1 VCPAINST
9 QVPVNAVIVEVEFSG
24 KPDWGLVRFCDAG
37 TCAGPSM
44 QKWRVTWHAGARLIS
59 LVEYEFLEAP
69 EMMLLCKEKLM
80 RAKQVVLFT
89 GVCIVL
95 CWITAGKAQV
105 PGQKAPAR
113 LYNTAKQKL
122 MEGKQ
127 IVGATVFSPDPNIY
141 CAMAN
146 AGYDFLW
153 IEMQHS
159 PLTYGDVARMIW
171 ACRGAPAM
179 PFVRVPDA
187 TESDIQKATD
197 IGAVGIIVPT
207 VDTVEKA
214 QAAVKWSKYPPEGR
228 RSQGNGQY
236 GALWGNDYR
245 QTANENMVVVI
256 MIETPIGVENAEK
269 IASVPGIDVI
279 FAASTDLANF
289 SGHRQGEKGYE
300 ALVTRIHDVTLQHG
314 IRLGGPQAWKDR
326 PGFTFF
332 QGPGETQLIKS
343 GARVNLAPNHVEGAA
358 QPGVAP
364 IEGATPH

>member
-1 VCPAINST
+1 M
-9 QVPVNAVIVEVEFSG
+9 IV
-24 KPDWGLVRFCDAG
+24 
-37 TCAGPSM
+37 
-44 QKWRVTWHAGARLIS
+44 
-59 LVEYEFLEAP
+59 
-69 EMMLLCKEKLM
+69 LCKEKLM

-89 GVCIVL
+89 VVCIVL
-95 CWITAGKAQV
+95 CWITAGKAQA
-105 PGQKAPAR
+105 PGQKTPAR

-122 MEGKQ
+122 AEGKQ

-146 AGYDFLW
+146 AGYDYLW

-159 PLTYGDVARMIW
+159 PLTYEDVARMIW
-171 ACRGAPAM
+171 ACRGAAAM
-179 PFVRVPDA
+179 PFIRVPDA

-207 VDTVEKA
+207 VDTLEKA

-279 FAASTDLANF
+279 FAASTDLGNF
-289 SGHRQGEKGYE
+289 SGHRQGDKEYE

-332 QGPGETQLIKS
+332 QGPGETQLIQS
-343 GARVNLAPNHVEGAA
+343 GARMNLAPNHAQGGA

>member
-1 VCPAINST
+1 
-9 QVPVNAVIVEVEFSG
+9 
-24 KPDWGLVRFCDAG
+24 
-37 TCAGPSM
+37 
-44 QKWRVTWHAGARLIS
+44 
-59 LVEYEFLEAP
+59 
-69 EMMLLCKEKLM
+69 M
-80 RAKQVVLFT
+80 RARQIVSFT
-89 GVCIVL
+89 LICMVF
-95 CWITAGKAQV
+95 CWITPGETQV
-105 PGQKAPAR
+105 QQQKTPVR

-122 MEGKQ
+122 KDGKQ
-127 IVGATVFSPDPNIY
+127 IVGATIFSPDPNIY

-159 PLTYGDVARMIW
+159 PLTFQDVARMIW
-171 ACRGAPAM
+171 ACRGAAAM
-179 PFVRVPDA
+179 PFIRVPDA

-236 GALWGNDYR
+236 GALWGADYR
-245 QTANENMVVVI
+245 QTANDNMVVVI

-279 FAASTDLANF
+279 FAASTDLGNF
-289 SGHRQGEKGYE
+289 SGHRQGDKEYE
-300 ALVTRIHDVTLQHG
+300 AMVTRIHDVTLEHG
-314 IRLGGPQAWKDR
+314 IRLGGPQAWQDR

-332 QGPGETQLIKS
+332 QAPGEPQIIQL
-343 GARVNLAPNHVEGAA
+343 GAKANLARNPAQGGGRAPQGGA

-364 IEGATPH
+364 IEGAEPH

>member
-1 VCPAINST
+1 
-9 QVPVNAVIVEVEFSG
+9 
-24 KPDWGLVRFCDAG
+24 
-37 TCAGPSM
+37 
-44 QKWRVTWHAGARLIS
+44 
-59 LVEYEFLEAP
+59 
-69 EMMLLCKEKLM
+69 M
-80 RAKQVVLFT
+80 RAKQVVSFT
-89 GVCIVL
+89 VICMAL
-95 CWITAGKAQV
+95 CWITAGEAQA
-105 PGQKAPAR
+105 PPQKAPAR

-122 MEGKQ
+122 IEGKQ

-146 AGYDFLW
+146 DYLW

-159 PLTYGDVARMIW
+159 PLTYEDVAKMIW
-171 ACRGAPAM
+171 ACRGATAM
-179 PFVRVPDA
+179 PFIRVPDA

-279 FAASTDLANF
+279 FAASTDLGNF
-289 SGHRQGEKGYE
+289 SGHRQGDKEYE
-300 ALVTRIHDVTLQHG
+300 ALVTRIHDVTLQYR

-332 QGPGETQLIKS
+332 QGPGETQLIQF
-343 GARVNLAPNHVEGAA
+343 GARVNLQSGT
-358 QPGVAP
+358 QSKVAP

>member
-1 VCPAINST
+1 MTPGRA
-9 QVPVNAVIVEVEFSG
+9 Q
-24 KPDWGLVRFCDAG
+24 
-37 TCAGPSM
+37 
-44 QKWRVTWHAGARLIS
+44 
-59 LVEYEFLEAP
+59 AP
-69 EMMLLCKEKLM
+69 
-80 RAKQVVLFT
+80 Q
-89 GVCIVL
+89 
-95 CWITAGKAQV
+95 
-105 PGQKAPAR
+105 QKAPAR

-122 MEGKQ
+122 KEGKH
-127 IVGATVFSPDPNIY
+127 IIGATVFSPDPNIY

-159 PLTYGDVARMIW
+159 PLTYEDVAKMIW
-171 ACRGAPAM
+171 ACRGASAM
-179 PFVRVPDA
+179 PFIRVPDA

-214 QAAVKWSKYPPEGR
+214 QAAVKWSRYPPEGR

-279 FAASTDLANF
+279 FAASTDLGNF
-289 SGHRQGEKGYE
+289 SGHRQGDKEYE

-332 QGPGETQLIKS
+332 QGPGETQLIQF
-343 GARVNLAPNHVEGAA
+343 GARVNLQSGT
-358 QPGVAP
+358 QSKVAP